1 MGQLIGDGAF
11 HTRALSRLGKPWS
24 IELDGPVGLV
34 PRQVNGSLMEIND
47 YVACVYATE
56 PVVAAT
62 WNKDLVNE
70 YGQMTGE
77 EGIWGNTNY
86 AYSGIYGPGL
96 NIHRSQFSG
105 RNGEYYSEDGVLS
118 GKMAA
123 EYSGGAYSKGLY
135 TMMKHYALNDQ
146 ETNRGGVLTWADE
159 QTMREIYFLPYEK
172 AIKDGHSRG
181 AMAAYNS
188 IGTKWSGASYALMT
202 ELTRDEWGFDGMIV
216 TDWGGYSTSNEWMI
230 RTGVD
235 LLLAGSGAG
244 TLINSGEGLTA
255 TQAWALRRA
264 SKAIM
269 FTVANSNAMI
279 PRLSYDGVNP
289 NIANFQRGVP
299 YLLDVSGAMPNYELS
314 QPLVVTYSASG
325 LPSQLTLDPTTGII
339 TGTLPAANPAQWWSV
354 PASTYT
360 FTVTATVP
368 SGNTIN
374 TTVSKVFTINQ
385 AAMSEIKML
394 DSGRVGEEYFS
405 DAILVD
411 PSIPFD
417 AQDITYQLEPG
428 LKYGTYVI
436 KAASAPLPD
445 GLVLNPNGT
454 ITGVP
459 TTEISN
465 VQIIVKVTAP
475 GFVDAY
481 ITRTISILPANPMI
495 EFDDA
500 LLSSGQVGSTY
511 SASLSASGVSGITFT
526 SDNLPAGLSL
536 NSTGTI
542 SGTPTAAGLY
552 VFTVTAS
559 AEGVKSTTAS
569 VVLNIAEVVPPV
581 ITFNDVLLSSGQVGS
596 EFSAALS
603 ASGATGI
610 TFTSDDLPAGLT
622 LSSTGTISGTPTTEG
637 TYMFTVTASATGA
650 QSAEAS
656 ITLSIAEVVLPV
668 ITFSDVLL
676 SSGQVGSE
684 FSATLSASGATGITF
699 TSDDL
704 PAGLVLSSTG
714 TISGTPTAEGTYMF
728 TVTASATGA
737 QSAEASITLSVAAEV
752 AETGC
757 GSALGV
763 SSVAMAI
770 LSVTL
775 AGVFIFIRKR
785 H

>member
-1 MGQLIGDGAF
+1 
-11 HTRALSRLGKPWS
+11 
-24 IELDGPVGLV
+24 
-34 PRQVNGSLMEIND
+34 
-47 YVACVYATE
+47 
-56 PVVAAT
+56 
-62 WNKDLVNE
+62 
-70 YGQMTGE
+70 
-77 EGIWGNTNY
+77 
-86 AYSGIYGPGL
+86 
-96 NIHRSQFSG
+96 
-105 RNGEYYSEDGVLS
+105 
-118 GKMAA
+118 
-123 EYSGGAYSKGLY
+123 
-135 TMMKHYALNDQ
+135 
-146 ETNRGGVLTWADE
+146 
-159 QTMREIYFLPYEK
+159 
-172 AIKDGHSRG
+172 
-181 AMAAYNS
+181 MAAYNS

-202 ELTRDEWGFDGMIV
+202 ELTRDEWGFDGMII

-235 LLLAGSGAG
+235 LLLGGSGAG

-279 PRLSYDGVNP
+279 PRLSYDGANTNV
-289 NIANFQRGVP
+289 ANFQRGVP
-299 YLLDVSGAMPNYELS
+299 YLVDVSGAMPNYELD
-314 QPLVVTYSASG
+314 QPLVVTYSATG

-368 SGNTIN
+368 AGNTIN
-374 TTVSKVFTINQ
+374 TSVSKVFTINQ
-385 AAMSEIKML
+385 AAMSEVKML

-405 DAILVD
+405 DAIQVD

-417 AQDITYQLEPG
+417 AQNITYQLEPG

-465 VQIIVKVTAP
+465 VTIIVKVTAP
-475 GFVDAY
+475 GFVDTY
-481 ITRTISILPANPMI
+481 ITKTISILPANPVI

-500 LLSSGQVGSTY
+500 LLTSGQVGSTY
-511 SASLSASGVSGITFT
+511 SSSLSASGVSGITFT

-536 NSTGTI
+536 SSAGVI
-542 SGTPTAAGLY
+542 SGTPTAAGTY
-552 VFTVTAS
+552 MFTVTAS

-569 VVLNIAEVVPPV
+569 VVLNIDEVVLPV
-581 ITFNDVLLSSGQVGS
+581 ITFNDALLSAGQVGS
-596 EFSAALS
+596 GYSATLS
-603 ASGATGI
+603 ASGVTGI
-610 TFTSDDLPAGLT
+610 TFTSSNLPAGLS
-622 LSSTGTISGTPTTEG
+622 LNSAGVISGTPTTAG
-637 TYMFTVTASATGA
+637 TYMFTVTASAAGA
-650 QSAEAS
+650 QSAQAS
-656 ITLSIAEVVLPV
+656 FTLSVAQVVLPV
-668 ITFSDVLL
+668 ITFNDVLL
-676 SSGQVGSE
+676 TAGQVGSE
-684 FSATLSASGATGITF
+684 YSATLSASGATGITF
-699 TSDDL
+699 TSDNL
-704 PAGLVLSSTG
+704 PAGLTLSSAG
-714 TISGTPTAEGTYMF
+714 VISGTPTADGTYMF

-737 QSAEASITLSVAAEV
+737 QSTTASVTLGVVVAEV
-752 AETGC
+752 VETGC

-763 SSVAMAI
+763 SSIAMAI
-770 LSVTL
+770 LSVSL